1 MKLRGLADI
10 TATMVLRHWK
20 QDETRGMRYGYHIAQ
35 QSSYAAMM
43 ADPEWKA
50 EWKAESLWKANRP
63 V

>member
-1 MKLRGLADI
+1 
-10 TATMVLRHWK
+10 
-20 QDETRGMRYGYHIAQ
+20 MRYGYHIAQ